1 MKHLRLLRLTS
12 LLVLMGLASLA
23 LAQSS
28 PAVTGDVQRI
38 LVFGDS
44 NSWGWIP
51 QENAI
56 PTERYSE
63 ENRWP
68 GVARQILGDDYE
80 IIVDGLSG
88 RTTDV
93 HDPGT
98 SLTGAGLNGAEAL
111 PAVIGAHLPLDLVI
125 IMLGTNDTKV
135 VFDRSPLRIGMG
147 AEQLVSI
154 TQSSGEMFGD
164 GWYVYPAP
172 RVLLVAPPPLAEPT
186 VLAETF
192 DEESVERSEQLA
204 DVYRLVAEQMGVA
217 FFDAGEVI
225 ETDGVDAV
233 HFSAETHQTLGE
245 ALAEEIQMLMSEDGN

>member
-12 LLVLMGLASLA
+12 LLVLIALASLV

-68 GVARQILGDDYE
+68 GVAQQILGENYE

-93 HDPGT
+93 HDPGS
-98 SLTGAGLNGAEAL
+98 SLSGAGLNGAEAL
-111 PAVIGAHLPLDLVI
+111 PAVIGSHLPLDLVVLF
-125 IMLGTNDTKV
+125 LGTNDTKV
-135 VFDRSPLRIGMG
+135 VFDHSPLRIGMG
-147 AEQLVSI
+147 AASLISI
-154 TQSSGEMFGD
+154 VQNSGEFFGD

-172 RVLLVAPPPLAEPT
+172 RVLLVAPPPLGEPT

-192 DEESVERSEQLA
+192 DDMSVERSEQLA
-204 DVYRLVAEQMGVA
+204 AVYNLVAEQMGVA

-245 ALAEEIQMLMSEDGN
+245 ALAEEIQALMSENSN